1 MSGRTA
7 RIGNEGLATSFYNER
22 DEPIADFLVKILL
35 ETGQDLPEFWADR
48 KPEDGEA
55 LTFDDDSGT
64 EEEGEEEENS
74 DDGGDAWG
82 AGGDSGDAWAVGGD
96 TTVTTAA
103 EAGWGVETGTV
114 QG

>member
-1 MSGRTA
+1 MLGRTA

-64 EEEGEEEENS
+64 EEEEGEGEEEENS

-96 TTVTTAA
+96 TTVATAA
-103 EAGWGVETGTV
+103 EAGW
-114 QG
+114 